1 MTRAAPLHSRRP
13 RWREQSMRSLV
24 PLTLL
29 SALLLTAAAPAPP
42 ADTGSEAIEQLL
54 ANVRYWEE
62 RGRADKAAEV
72 WQKILRSDPDNPD
85 ALAALALHAARA
97 GATAEARGY
106 LARLERDHRG
116 HPKIASVR
124 QALGLGAQYGE
135 LLAEARRLVREG
147 RVTEAVASYRRLLGG
162 EAPTGAI
169 AVEFYQTLGG
179 LPDGWD
185 EAREGLERLA
195 SQSPGDPRLEL
206 AAARHLTYREA
217 TRREGIA
224 RLARLADAGEATA
237 TPAWRQALLWLNATT
252 RDAPM
257 FRAYLGAH
265 AGDAEVKRRLASL
278 EAVARPRPTDVHGE
292 RVQGGFDALEAQD
305 LAKAEAAFKR
315 VLAARRTDVDA
326 LVGLASVALQRERFD
341 EARELLLRVKK
352 IAPRRRELW
361 ERSLE
366 SAEFWGHV
374 ARAKKAAADTRYDEA
389 EAALAEAIKR
399 SPATANEARLVL
411 GGVLVAQDE
420 LVEAE
425 QVYHD
430 VLAKEPDSVGA
441 LRALVELYLQM
452 EEGERAQETNAR
464 LAAVDPEAAADPDW
478 IGSEI
483 ARHQATARR
492 KSGDL
497 TGARALLDAAHLRA
511 PDNRRVAFDL
521 AYLQL
526 ELGDVAAARA
536 VTDTLREGAPDGD
549 VDTARLVTWVLAG
562 EERFSDALEVI
573 RGLPTAA
580 LDEPLRRLARKL
592 EVQAETL
599 IAVRQG
605 TRGKAL
611 AARHRLGELHRRF
624 ADDPELVA
632 LVAIAWAD
640 LQLYD
645 QALALMYEALSA
657 APRESPTLRLQLA
670 AILHRAN
677 REAEL
682 LAVLRE
688 LSSEPNLTAS
698 ERRGLVDLQI
708 AYTVRRADQARERG
722 AHSRAFNLLGIPLRE
737 HPDDARLLSAL
748 GRLFVSAGDY
758 AEADRVFARVLE
770 QDPDAVEAREGA
782 IRAAVETGDRP
793 RARRLRDE
801 GLARAP
807 ESPRMHLVAA
817 RMAVLVGEDGEAMEH
832 YERALALEVGNTAL
846 ADADGASAG
855 VSGMR
860 QLLADAEDRFGARR
874 SGARDA
880 KPDVTLQ
887 EQIAREMDELKARH
901 TVRVS
906 AGFSTRY
913 REGEAGLGRLFEIA
927 TPVTLSIPTGYKGR
941 LTFGATP
948 VLLDASEL
956 NLGLPRPAALFG
968 TTGVDPELA
977 SGRFDQTATGILLDA
992 TFEYRTWT
1000 LKAGSSPLGFAQQT
1014 AVGELTWRDRFGDVG
1029 LSLELFRRPV
1039 TESLLAYAGATD
1051 VLTGVG
1057 WGGVTRNGGRFDLGV
1072 IDGDVRYF
1080 LFAGGALYL
1089 GEGVATNLAAQG
1101 GLGVNWRLY
1110 DWDGTSVVTGLGVS
1124 GMFFQDN
1131 LRHFTFGHGGYFSP
1145 QRFINAGVPIRWRA
1159 EGDRLSYGLSADV
1172 GVNWFQEEAAPF
1184 YPTDPGRQALRA
1196 ELLDPDTEEPLGAF
1210 HSGQTSF
1217 ALALNLQGHIS
1228 YKLTSSFELGL
1239 RADYYSGHDFAELT
1253 GFVWAGYTFDKK
1265 VRPVD
1270 QSLEPFGGF

>member
-1 MTRAAPLHSRRP
+1 
-13 RWREQSMRSLV
+13 MRSLTLRS
-24 PLTLL
+24 LTLL
-29 SALLLTAAAPAPP
+29 AVLSASLLTAASPAPAP
-42 ADTGSEAIEQLL
+42 DSGSEAIEQLL

-72 WQKILRSDPDNPD
+72 WQKILRSDPQNAD

-97 GATAEARGY
+97 GATTQARGY
-106 LARLERDHRG
+106 LARLERDHRD
-116 HPKIASVR
+116 HPGIASVR
-124 QALGLGAQYGE
+124 QALGLGAQFGE
-135 LLAEARRLVREG
+135 LLAEARRLSREG
-147 RVTEAVASYRRLLGG
+147 RLGEAVASYRRLLGAD
-162 EAPTGAI
+162 APTGSLAL
-169 AVEFYQTLGG
+169 EFYQTLGG

-195 SQSPGDPRLEL
+195 AGSPGDPRLEL

-224 RLARLADAGEATA
+224 RLARLAGAGEATA
-237 TPAWRQALLWLNATT
+237 APAWRQALLWLNATT

-265 AGDAEVKRRLASL
+265 AGDAEVKERLASL
-278 EAVARPRPTDVHGE
+278 EAVARPRSTDVHGQ

-315 VLAARRTDVDA
+315 ALAARRTDVDA

-341 EARELLLRVKK
+341 EARELLLRVRK

-374 ARAKKAAADTRYDEA
+374 ARAKKAAAEARYDEA
-389 EAALAEAIKR
+389 EDALAQAMKR
-399 SPATANEARLVL
+399 SATNANEARLVL
-411 GGVLVAQDE
+411 GGVLVAQE
-420 LVEAE
+420 KLVDAE

-430 VLAKEPDSVGA
+430 VLDKEPDSVSA

-497 TGARALLDAAHLRA
+497 SGARALLDAAHLRA

-526 ELGDVAAARA
+526 ELGDVAKARE
-536 VTDTLREGAPDGD
+536 VTDTLRAEAPEDD

-573 RGLPTAA
+573 KGLPTAA
-580 LDEPLRRLARKL
+580 LDEPLRRLARRL

-624 ADDPELVA
+624 ADDPELIA

-640 LQLYD
+640 LQIYD

-657 APRESPTLRLQLA
+657 APRESPSLRLQLA

-688 LSSEPNLTAS
+688 LSTEANLTAP

-770 QDPDAVEAREGA
+770 KDPDAVEAREGA
-782 IRAAVETGDRP
+782 IRAAVETGDRE
-793 RARRLRDE
+793 RAQRLRDD

-807 ESPRMHLVAA
+807 GSPRMHLVAA
-817 RMAVLVGEDGEAMEH
+817 RMAVLVGEDGEAMDH
-832 YERALALEVGNTAL
+832 YEQALALEVGNTAL
-846 ADADGASAG
+846 ADAEGASAGAG

-860 QLLADAEDRFGARR
+860 QLLADAEDRFGART

-906 AGFSTRY
+906 AGFATRY
-913 REGEAGLGRLFEIA
+913 REGEAGLGRLFEIT

-956 NLGLPRPAALFG
+956 NLALPRPATLFG
-968 TTGVDPELA
+968 TTGVEPELA

-1000 LKAGSSPLGFAQQT
+1000 LKVGSSPLGFAQQT
-1014 AVGELTWRDRFGDVG
+1014 AVGELAWRDRFGDVG
-1029 LSLELFRRPV
+1029 LSLEVFRRPV
-1039 TESLLAYAGATD
+1039 AESLLAYAGATD

-1057 WGGVTRNGGRFDLGV
+1057 WGGVTRNGGRFDLGI
-1072 IDGDVRYF
+1072 IDEDVRYF

-1089 GEGVATNLAAQG
+1089 GEGVATNLAAQA

-1110 DWDGTSVVTGLGVS
+1110 DWDGTSVVTGLSLS
-1124 GMFFQDN
+1124 GMLFQDN

-1145 QRFINAGVPIRWRA
+1145 QRFINAGVPVRWRA
-1159 EGDRLSYGLSADV
+1159 EGDSLSYGLSAEV

-1196 ELLDPDTEEPLGAF
+1196 ELLDPDTDEPLGAF
-1210 HSGQTSF
+1210 HPGQTSF
-1217 ALALNLQGHIS
+1217 ALALNLNGHIS

-1239 RADYYSGHDFAELT
+1239 RADFYSGHDFAEFT
-1253 GFVWAGYTFDKK
+1253 GFIWAGYTFDKK